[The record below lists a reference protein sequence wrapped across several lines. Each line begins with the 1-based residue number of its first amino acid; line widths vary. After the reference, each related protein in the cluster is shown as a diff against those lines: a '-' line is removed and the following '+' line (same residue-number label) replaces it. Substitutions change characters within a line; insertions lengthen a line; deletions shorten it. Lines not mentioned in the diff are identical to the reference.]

1 MVKDIDQLI
10 ALCDS
15 ELSSRQ
21 YRNKYQQNLI
31 RAYWT
36 QLRTWLEEK
45 KISEFDEVI
54 ANHFCDEKF
63 GCHLLPK
70 RPTPT
75 LRLQIRSIRNHKRKA
90 IEAASKEIVPQ
101 QEAKWDNNLDL
112 REWLKSFNRR

>member
-21 YRNKYQQNLI
+21 YRNKYQNLI

-36 QLRTWLEEK
+36 QLRAWLEEK

-54 ANHFCDEKF
+54 ANHFCDEMF

-75 LRLQIRSIRNHKRKA
+75 LRLQCTWKRK
-90 IEAASKEIVPQ
+90 
-101 QEAKWDNNLDL
+101 
-112 REWLKSFNRR
+112 